1 MDNEVLYN
9 LLSSAP
15 LAGFVLLIGRHWVND
30 LRKRLDRCERDHKEM
45 RNMLMEQIR
54 RQQ

>member
-1 MDNEVLYN
+1 MYDEYLAM

-15 LAGFVLLIGRHWVND
+15 PAGVMYLIGRHWVND
-30 LRKRLDRCERDHKEM
+30 LRKRLDRCERDHTEM